1 MIAVKQMQVKNTI
14 YNHVLAQQF
23 PIHIIFRHLVWSR
36 YSATIHNSAQFISGN
51 LSSKNIHYLLL
62 SSAN

>member
-23 PIHIIFRHLVWSR
+23 PIHIPSFSL
-36 YSATIHNSAQFISGN
+36 
-51 LSSKNIHYLLL
+51 KPLL
-62 SSAN
+62 SNCS

>member
-23 PIHIIFRHLVWSR
+23 PIHII
-36 YSATIHNSAQFISGN
+36 YSVI
-51 LSSKNIHYLLL
+51 
-62 SSAN
+62 